1 MDISISAS
9 HSDDSGTLTSYHHS
23 NQQAADAGAEAGAE
37 GAEGAEKKEKK
48 EKKVA
53 AKREIVALPG
63 EHLHIKIDK
72 GVKVSFS

>member
-48 EKKVA
+48 EKKVGFA
-53 AKREIVALPG
+53 HVLVCLCVCG
-63 EHLHIKIDK
+63 S
-72 GVKVSFS
+72 VSACQVVSMG